1 MYLSTLVRC
10 HPSYSLVKRCSLYPS
25 RQPAEMRSSRR
36 RRDWIRVRP
45 ASSPHAV
52 SSTAHPTLSAHGWTS
67 RCATAVLDRP
77 HSISDAS
84 LAQFGH
90 SITSPSISRNLT
102 SRWEAAFSSD
112 MAKLNVLPPDTI
124 TRVTEY
130 VPEVVE
136 FVQRIV
142 DKGFG
147 YADQD
152 GSVWFDVAAFDGR
165 KKQGEGEAEDEWEH
179 VYAKLAPWS
188 KGNTRLLEEGEGP
201 SIASP
206 GFLFFVNDKMLIRP
220 ERPWLFCPGSL
231 TAPTSSKRSPADFVL
246 WKASKPGEP
255 RWNSPWGEGRPG
267 WHIECSVMAT
277 EILGQTL
284 DIHSGGVDLMF
295 PHHDNEVAQAEVSNV
310 KKDFIP
316 CARG

>member
-1 MYLSTLVRC
+1 MEEGRRGQGGEIRHVPEHLGPSSPLV
-10 HPSYSLVKRCSLYPS
+10 H
-25 RQPAEMRSSRR
+25 SSRALLTSSVQTSSR
-36 RRDWIRVRP
+36 EAIQSAAARLERGETGVESARSLIDG
-45 ASSPHAV
+45 ASDP
-52 SSTAHPTLSAHGWTS
+52 LSAWLDKQVRSCRS
-67 RCATAVLDRP
+67 RLDRARLN
-77 HSISDAS
+77 DAS

-165 KKQGEGEAEDEWEH
+165 KKQAGGEAEDEWEH

-188 KGNTRLLEEGEGP
+188 KGNTRLLEEGEGQP
-201 SIASP
+201 VHSP
-206 GFLFFVNDKMLIRP
+206 RYFSS
-220 ERPWLFCPGSL
+220 SL
-231 TAPTSSKRSPADFVL
+231 R
-246 WKASKPGEP
+246 
-255 RWNSPWGEGRPG
+255 
-267 WHIECSVMAT
+267 H
-277 EILGQTL
+277 
-284 DIHSGGVDLMF
+284 
-295 PHHDNEVAQAEVSNV
+295 
-310 KKDFIP
+310 
-316 CARG
+316 